1 MQAYERSKVAIPL
14 STEQLPHVAL
24 VTLGGTIAAT
34 PTGDGRVSPGI
45 DGTALIAAVPQLGAV
60 VRIEITEFRRIPSG
74 DLTLV
79 DVLELA
85 RDITG
90 REGDSCDGVV
100 VTQGTDTL
108 EETAFALDLVLAAT
122 GRPVV
127 VTGAMRNPTMA
138 GADGPANLLAA
149 VQVAASSDAAG
160 RGVLVVMNDEIHAAR
175 WVRKM
180 HSFSTAAFT
189 SPNAGPVGVVLE
201 GRARFFAPAYRK
213 PSVLTRPVPAVPPV
227 ALVRMVLGDD
237 DRVLNEVEALGYE
250 GLVVEGFG
258 AGHVPSRTIDALTRL
273 ALTMP
278 VVLASR
284 TGEGLVSTSTYGF
297 AGSESDLLARGLISA
312 GELDGLKSRIL
323 LSLLLG
329 ARYGL
334 DEVRESFHSFNE

>member
-1 MQAYERSKVAIPL
+1 LSAQQLSKVAL
-14 STEQLPHVAL
+14 F
-24 VTLGGTIAAT
+24 TLGGTIAAT

-45 DGTALIAAVPQLGAV
+45 DGTALVAAVPQLAAV
-60 VRIEITEFRRIPSG
+60 ARIDVTEFRRIPSG
-74 DLTLV
+74 DLSLV

-85 RDITG
+85 RDISG
-90 REGDSCDGVV
+90 REGDRCDGVV

-108 EETAFALDLVLAAT
+108 EETAFALDQLLAI

-175 WVRKM
+175 WVRKS

-189 SPNAGPVGVVLE
+189 SPNAGPIGVLLE
-201 GRARFFAPAYRK
+201 GRARFFAPPYTK
-213 PSVLTRPVPAVPPV
+213 PAALTRPVSTVPAV
-227 ALVRMVLGDD
+227 ALVRIVLGDD
-237 DRVLNEVEALGYE
+237 DRLLREVEALGYA

-258 AGHVPSRTIDALTRL
+258 AGHVPSRMVDALTRL
-273 ALTMP
+273 AQTMP
-278 VVLASR
+278 VVLTSR
-284 TGEGLVSTSTYGF
+284 TGEGMVLTSTYGF

-312 GELDGLKSRIL
+312 GALDGLKSRVL

-329 ARYGL
+329 AGYDFGA
-334 DEVRESFHSFNE
+334 VRKSFHSYCE